1 VWLIVGSLIALV
13 SVVGSLYYVSSH
25 KRNANQQASTTR
37 VVTLA
42 KIAISLFQVL
52 AQLDFTMDID
62 WPKTFRWFVDWLQ
75 LISFDMLAFL
85 DIGCVGSYTYFQ
97 KCAFAFLVLPV
108 MLGSIGLLYRARKD
122 QEGMSITAIRM
133 ALTTTFLCF
142 PFVAQTMFQG
152 QDCRDLGED
161 ESYLAVDY
169 QIDCDSTS
177 YYFFFT
183 LSSVGILLYPIGV
196 PTATFALLFKNGDEL
211 RQGGPAQQ
219 TFDFL
224 IADYKA
230 EFYYWDTLEMFR

>member
-1 VWLIVGSLIALV
+1 
-13 SVVGSLYYVSSH
+13 
-25 KRNANQQASTTR
+25 
-37 VVTLA
+37 
-42 KIAISLFQVL
+42 
-52 AQLDFTMDID
+52 
-62 WPKTFRWFVDWLQ
+62 
-75 LISFDMLAFL
+75 
-85 DIGCVGSYTYFQ
+85 
-97 KCAFAFLVLPV
+97 
-108 MLGSIGLLYRARKD
+108 
-122 QEGMSITAIRM
+122 
-133 ALTTTFLCF
+133 
-142 PFVAQTMFQG
+142 MFQG